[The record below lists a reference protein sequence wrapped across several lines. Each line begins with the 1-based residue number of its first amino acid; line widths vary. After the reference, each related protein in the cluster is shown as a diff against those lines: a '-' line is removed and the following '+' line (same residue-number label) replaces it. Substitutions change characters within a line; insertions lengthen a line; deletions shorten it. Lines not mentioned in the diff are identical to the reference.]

1 MSSPRHDSSQ
11 STSTSASTPS
21 PLPSRRAFIQ
31 AGSASV
37 TAPIWISG
45 RSATHATEARPE
57 IAVSRRVVGNGPVKT
72 IASGNG
78 LETTRLAYEKIIAG
92 SDVLDAVIAGVNLVE
107 DDPRDT
113 SVGYGGLPNERGV
126 VQLDSAVMHGPT
138 HQAGAVASLEGVK
151 NPSLV
156 ARLVCWR
163 TDHVLLVGPGA
174 LEFARAHGFE
184 EQNLLT
190 ERTRRI
196 WLKWRESHSS
206 KDNWFT
212 PEESMEPRR
221 APDDASEADDEQA
234 RRLPRAGELGDRY
247 NTHGYYDDGGDL
259 DLLAHRILA
268 VPPTGT
274 IHCSGLDAAGDMSC
288 VTTTSGLAWKIPGR
302 VGDSPILGAGLY
314 VDNEIGS
321 CGSTGR
327 GEANLLNCSS
337 FAAVELMRSGMT
349 PVEAGLE
356 ILRRIAKH
364 TEPRHLAADG
374 KPDFGLQFYLIRKD
388 GMHAGVTMRGRGQFA
403 ITDQDGTRH
412 ESLVALFD

>member
-1 MSSPRHDSSQ
+1 MPSQRWTSSVSSPASDSS
-11 STSTSASTPS
+11 ASVAT
-21 PLPSRRAFIQ
+21 RRAFLQ
-31 AGSASV
+31 ASSVSV
-37 TAPIWISG
+37 TGPMLMGAGAIATEVQPTVS
-45 RSATHATEARPE
+45 RSATGH
-57 IAVSRRVVGNGPVKT
+57 GPVKV

-78 LETTRLAYEKIIAG
+78 LETTRLAYEQIIAG

-138 HQAGAVASLEGVK
+138 HQAGAVASLEGIK

-156 ARLVCWR
+156 ARLVMWR

-174 LEFARAHGFE
+174 LEFARAHGFT

-190 ERTRRI
+190 DRSRRI

-212 PEESMEPRR
+212 PEESMERPRAATDE
-221 APDDASEADDEQA
+221 APDGDEQS
-234 RRLPRAGELGDRY
+234 RTVPTPWGRDDRY

-259 DLLAHRILA
+259 NILA
-268 VPPTGT
+268 RRVMTVPPTGT
-274 IHCSGLDAAGDMSC
+274 IHCSGLDAAGDLSC

-356 ILRRIAKH
+356 VLRRIAKH
-364 TEPRHLAADG
+364 TEPRHLEADG
-374 KPDFGLQFYLIRKD
+374 KPDYGLQFYLLRKD
-388 GMHAGVTMRGRGQFA
+388 GLHAGVTMRGRGQFA

-412 ESLVALFD
+412 ESLVPLFD

>member
-1 MSSPRHDSSQ
+1 MNSQKRPNVDLQSS
-11 STSTSASTPS
+11 A
-21 PLPSRRAFIQ
+21 SRRAFIQ
-31 AGSASV
+31 AGSAGLASPLLLGPNALAASNNAAMPQPV
-37 TAPIWISG
+37 GA
-45 RSATHATEARPE
+45 AR
-57 IAVSRRVVGNGPVKT
+57 AKRNGPIKVV
-72 IASGNG
+72 ASGNG
-78 LETTRLAYEKIIAG
+78 LEATKLAFQQIVAG

-107 DDPRDT
+107 DDPQDT

-138 HQAGAVASLEGVK
+138 HQAGSVASLEGIK
-151 NPSLV
+151 NPSQV
-156 ARLVCWR
+156 ARLVMWR

-174 LEFARAHGFE
+174 LEFARAHGFV

-190 ERTRRI
+190 ERSRRI
-196 WLKWRESHSS
+196 WLQWRESHSS

-212 PEESMEPRR
+212 PEESMEPKRLKNES
-221 APDDASEADDEQA
+221 DKEGDEQA
-234 RRLPRAGELGDRY
+234 ILVPRSHERDDRY

-259 DLLAHRILA
+259 ELLARRIMA

-337 FAAVELMRSGMT
+337 FAAVELMRGGMT

-364 TEPRHLAADG
+364 TEPRHLEADG

-388 GMHAGVTMRGRGQFA
+388 GLHAGVTMRGRGQFA
-403 ITDQDGTRH
+403 VTDQDGTRH
-412 ESLVALFD
+412 EPLVALFD

>member
-1 MSSPRHDSSQ
+1 MNSQ
-11 STSTSASTPS
+11 PNQRPNSESATASRRTFIQVGSMGVAS
-21 PLPSRRAFIQ
+21 PLLMTASEMVAAGMTPESQPLRA
-31 AGSASV
+31 
-37 TAPIWISG
+37 T
-45 RSATHATEARPE
+45 RPQPQ
-57 IAVSRRVVGNGPVKT
+57 GPVKVV
-72 IASGNG
+72 ASGNG
-78 LETTRLAYEKIIAG
+78 LEATRLAYVKIVAG
-92 SDVLDAVIAGVNLVE
+92 ADVLDAVIAGVNLVE
-107 DDPRDT
+107 DDPNDT

-138 HQAGAVASLEGVK
+138 HQAGSVASLEGIK
-151 NPSLV
+151 NPSQV
-156 ARLVCWR
+156 ARLVMWR

-190 ERTRRI
+190 DRSRRI

-212 PEESMEPRR
+212 PEESMEPARSKQEAAEDSDQQSRALRR
-221 APDDASEADDEQA
+221 AWDQD
-234 RRLPRAGELGDRY
+234 DRY
-247 NTHGYYDDGGDL
+247 NTHGYYDHGGDL
-259 DLLAHRILA
+259 DVLARRIMA

-274 IHCSGLDAAGDMSC
+274 IHCSGLDAAGDLSC

-337 FAAVELMRSGMT
+337 FAAVELMRHGMT

-364 TEPRHLAADG
+364 TEPRHLEADG
-374 KPDFGLQFYLIRKD
+374 KPDYGLQFYLIRKD
-388 GMHAGVTMRGRGQFA
+388 GLHAGVTMRGQGQFA
-403 ITDQDGTRH
+403 ITDENGTRH
-412 ESLVALFD
+412 EALVALFE

>member
-1 MSSPRHDSSQ
+1 MPSQRWTHSVCSPSDS
-11 STSTSASTPS
+11 TAAAT
-21 PLPSRRAFIQ
+21 SRRAFLQ
-31 AGSASV
+31 ATSVSV
-37 TAPIWISG
+37 TGPLLMGTGAM
-45 RSATHATEARPE
+45 ATEGLPT
-57 IAVSRRVVGNGPVKT
+57 VSPTATGNGPVKV

-78 LETTRLAYEKIIAG
+78 LETTRLAYEQIIAG

-138 HQAGAVASLEGVK
+138 HQAGAVASLEGIK

-156 ARLVCWR
+156 ARLVMWR

-174 LEFARAHGFE
+174 LEFARAHGFT

-190 ERTRRI
+190 DRCRRI

-206 KDNWFT
+206 TDNWFT
-212 PEESMEPRR
+212 PEESMEPPR
-221 APDDASEADDEQA
+221 APSRAPSDEAADGDEQA
-234 RRLPRAGELGDRY
+234 RAVPAPWGLDDRY

-259 DLLAHRILA
+259 NILA
-268 VPPTGT
+268 RRIMTVPPTGT
-274 IHCSGLDAAGDMSC
+274 IHCSGLDAAADLSC

-337 FAAVELMRSGMT
+337 FAAVELMRAGMT

-356 ILRRIAKH
+356 VLRRIAKH
-364 TEPRHLAADG
+364 TEPRHLLPDG
-374 KPDFGLQFYLIRKD
+374 KPDYGLQFYLLRKD
-388 GMHAGVTMRGRGQFA
+388 GLHAGVTMRGRGQFA

-412 ESLVALFD
+412 EPLVPLFD

>member
-1 MSSPRHDSSQ
+1 M
-11 STSTSASTPS
+11 
-21 PLPSRRAFIQ
+21 LMG
-31 AGSASV
+31 AGAM
-37 TAPIWISG
+37 
-45 RSATHATEARPE
+45 ATDVQPT
-57 IAVSRRVVGNGPVKT
+57 VSRPAISHGPVKV

-78 LETTRLAYEKIIAG
+78 LETTRLAYEQIIAG

-138 HQAGAVASLEGVK
+138 HQAGAVASLEGIK

-156 ARLVCWR
+156 ARLVMWR

-174 LEFARAHGFE
+174 LEFARAHGFT

-190 ERTRRI
+190 DRSRRI

-212 PEESMEPRR
+212 PEESMERPR
-221 APDDASEADDEQA
+221 APSDEASGGDEQA
-234 RRLPRAGELGDRY
+234 RNVPTPWGHNDRY

-259 DLLAHRILA
+259 NILA
-268 VPPTGT
+268 RRVMTVPPTGT
-274 IHCSGLDAAGDMSC
+274 IHCSGLDAAGDLSC

-356 ILRRIAKH
+356 VLRRIAKH
-364 TEPRHLAADG
+364 TEPRHLEADG
-374 KPDFGLQFYLIRKD
+374 KPDYGLQFYLLRKD
-388 GMHAGVTMRGRGQFA
+388 GLHAGVTMRGRGQFA

-412 ESLVALFD
+412 ESLVPLFD